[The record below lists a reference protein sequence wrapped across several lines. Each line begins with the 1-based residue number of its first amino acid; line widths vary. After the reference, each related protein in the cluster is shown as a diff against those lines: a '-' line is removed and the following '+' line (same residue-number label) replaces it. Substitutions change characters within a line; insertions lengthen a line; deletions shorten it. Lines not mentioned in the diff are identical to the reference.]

1 MLMLNKGDMVSK
13 APEQHN
19 TKVTEDKDLAH
30 NLKVLVNN
38 TVGTV
43 GKNPILQ
50 INVSMGNALLV
61 DPVDAKDIKIK
72 SAGTRTTAN
81 LRSPHVL
88 T

>member
-1 MLMLNKGDMVSK
+1 MLNKGDMVAK
-13 APEQHN
+13 APEQHK
-19 TKVTEDKDLAH
+19 TKVTEDKNLTH

-38 TVGTV
+38 TDGFV
-43 GKNPILQ
+43 GKNPIQQ

-61 DPVDAKDIKIK
+61 DPVGAKDIKIK